1 MQSCTA
7 KCAEGRVGFLGGFF
21 GLFSLSFSFFFAMA
35 TVKHADAAASS
46 SFKLATF
53 LFLSC
58 NIFYFIA
65 QTCIMTEI
73 H

>member
-7 KCAEGRVGFLGGFF
+7 KCAEGRVFFL
-21 GLFSLSFSFFFAMA
+21 FFFAMA
-35 TVKHADAAASS
+35 MVKHADAAASS

-65 QTCIMTEI
+65 QTRITYDRI
-73 H
+73 THTNWH